1 MNKTE
6 NTIVSIIIPAY
17 NYGMFLSECLNSVLA
32 QTYSQWECIII
43 DNGSTDNTTEVAQS
57 FVSKDPRFQYHF
69 TEQKGVS
76 FARNLAV
83 SLSKGEFIFPLDAD
97 DKIAPSCL
105 QKAIAIMKQ
114 DSGLSLVYCDAQLF
128 GATSGTWKLPPYSF
142 RELLKENSIFCSA
155 LFRKSDFL
163 KAGGYNVEMVEGFED
178 WDFWIRMLKNGEK
191 VYKIPEELFYYRIRE
206 NSRNSSLDKDKQIRL
221 RKKIVANHRELYQ
234 ANFDLAELIFE
245 NYVLNHELRS
255 MKSSMSLK
263 LGKKMLAPLLFL
275 KKLFK

>member
-1 MNKTE
+1 
-6 NTIVSIIIPAY
+6 
-17 NYGMFLSECLNSVLA
+17 
-32 QTYSQWECIII
+32 
-43 DNGSTDNTTEVAQS
+43 
-57 FVSKDPRFQYHF
+57 
-69 TEQKGVS
+69 
-76 FARNLAV
+76 
-83 SLSKGEFIFPLDAD
+83 
-97 DKIAPSCL
+97 
-105 QKAIAIMKQ
+105 
-114 DSGLSLVYCDAQLF
+114 
-128 GATSGTWKLPPYSF
+128 
-142 RELLKENSIFCSA
+142 
-155 LFRKSDFL
+155 
-163 KAGGYNVEMVEGFED
+163 MVEGFED